1 MICFWNIVSNGLKL
15 IEYKFFIIIF
25 YFNLFSWFELNLH
38 SHFNDLYE
46 EKRIIFDQSNIKL
59 KYWAVDSYQIRDMK
73 EYSWGRILYYKK

>member
-1 MICFWNIVSNGLKL
+1 MMICFWNIVSNGLKL

-59 KYWAVDSYQIRDMK
+59 KYWAFDSCQIRDMK
-73 EYSWGRILYYKK
+73 EYS